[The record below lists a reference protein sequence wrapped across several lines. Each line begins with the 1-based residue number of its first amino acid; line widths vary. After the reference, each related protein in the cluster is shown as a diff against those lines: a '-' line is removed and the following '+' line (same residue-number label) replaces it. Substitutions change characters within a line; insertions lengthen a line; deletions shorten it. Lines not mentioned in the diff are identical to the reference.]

1 MARRCCALM
10 RRYWARSAP
19 WRPPDRRSPPP
30 PPWGDAYP
38 NSGPL
43 CQWARARMA
52 GARKV
57 VLETNSRLA
66 AALHVYRK
74 LGFKA
79 APTRAGSTYARTD
92 TALELEL

>member
-1 MARRCCALM
+1 
-10 RRYWARSAP
+10 
-19 WRPPDRRSPPP
+19 
-30 PPWGDAYP
+30 
-38 NSGPL
+38 
-43 CQWARARMA
+43 MA

-74 LGFKA
+74 LGFKP
-79 APTRAGSTYARTD
+79 APARAGSTYARTD